1 MVRLLGRGISPT
13 QVNYLHRATQH
24 RKTRTHL
31 HACSEILTHDPNVR
45 TVEDRTALNRAATGT
60 DKPRALFGMD

>member
-45 TVEDRTALNRAATGT
+45 TVEDHTCLR
-60 DKPRALFGMD
+60 PRGRWDRLSFYYSF